1 MAIEINMT
9 PEDIERLVKDSI
21 LRSGFGAAIE
31 KAITGAFTGYN
42 NPIEAKLKEFV
53 GVVAGEMISEHFGDK
68 IREAVKVHIE
78 KMVTDEVVEK
88 TTSAAVQKMVRAAE
102 ESRY

>member
-21 LRSGFGAAIE
+21 MRSGFGAAIE
-31 KAITGAFTGYN
+31 KALASALSGYN
-42 NPIEAKLKEFV
+42 NPVEAQLKAFV
-53 GVVAGEMISEHFGDK
+53 GQVAGDL
-68 IREAVKVHIE
+68 IREHYGEKIKAAVQAYIEKSVTDEIIESTTRAAVE
-78 KMVTDEVVEK
+78 KMV
-88 TTSAAVQKMVRAAE
+88 SAAR

>member
-21 LRSGFGAAIE
+21 MRSGFGAAIE
-31 KAITGAFTGYN
+31 KALAEALTGYN
-42 NPIEAKLKEFV
+42 NPVKAKLTEFV
-53 GVVAGEMISEHFGDK
+53 GQIAGEL
-68 IREAVKVHIE
+68 IREHYGEKIKAAVQAHIE
-78 KMVTDEVVEK
+78 KSVTDEIIDS
-88 TTSAAVQKMVRAAE
+88 TTSAAVNKMVDAAR

>member
-21 LRSGFGAAIE
+21 MRSGFGAAVE
-31 KAITGAFTGYN
+31 KGLAEAMRSYN
-42 NPIEAKLKEFV
+42 NPIEAQLKAFV
-53 GVVAGEMISEHFGDK
+53 GQVAGELIRDHYGDR
-68 IREAVKVHIE
+68 IRAAVQAHIE
-78 KMVTDEVVEK
+78 MSVTDEVIES
-88 TTSAAVQKMVRAAE
+88 TTSAAVAKMVNAAR